1 MNTVIPPTAAAT
13 ALRTASHGW
22 SADLALTLAPRGGR
36 TCLTRC
42 VHSGPLRVQRPF
54 YPEGEVSHIYILHPP
69 GGLVAGD
76 SLAISAVCSAG
87 ARALLTTPAAGRVY
101 HSNREQLPQAQDV
114 HLNIAA
120 GACCEWLPQENIL
133 FDGALAHHRVRI
145 MLAPGA
151 EYTGWEIACL
161 GRPAAGEVF
170 ASGRLVQRCEIWRG
184 DQPLLIENCR
194 ISGGSPQLA
203 ATWGLQGRTVLATLV
218 STQVSAE
225 LVHKLRAIIAA
236 RQHDQPNGADDRKPV
251 LAAVTALPELL
262 VVRALADSA
271 AEVKALFIAL
281 WRELRLARWGVAAA
295 APRIWSS

>member
-1 MNTVIPPTAAAT
+1 LNTVVTPTAAAT
-13 ALRTASHGW
+13 TLCTASQGW
-22 SADLALTLAPRGGR
+22 SAHLALTLAPRGGR
-36 TCLTRC
+36 TCLTHC
-42 VHSGPLRVQRPF
+42 LHSGPLRVQRPF

-76 SLAISAVCSAG
+76 SLAISAVCSTG

-101 HSNREQLPQAQDV
+101 HSNRAQLPQAQDV

-133 FDGALAHHRVRI
+133 FDGALAHNRVRV

-151 EYTGWEIACL
+151 EYTGWEITCL
-161 GRPAAGEVF
+161 GRPAAGESF
-170 ASGRLVQRCEIWRG
+170 AHGRLVQSCEIWRG
-184 DQPLLIENCR
+184 DQPLLIENSR

-203 ATWGLQGRTVLATLV
+203 TTWGLQGRTVLATLV

-236 RQHDQPNGADDRKPV
+236 RRPDQLNGADDRKPV
-251 LAAVTALPELL
+251 LAAVTVLPELL
-262 VVRALADSA
+262 VVRVLADSA

-281 WRELRLARWGVAAA
+281 WRELRLARWGVAAT

>member
-1 MNTVIPPTAAAT
+1 MNTVVTPTAAAT
-13 ALRTASHGW
+13 ALSTADQGW
-22 SADLALTLAPRGGR
+22 SANLALTLAPRGGR

-54 YPEGEVSHIYILHPP
+54 YPEGEVSHIYTLHPP

-76 SLAISAVCSAG
+76 RLTVAAQCSAG

-101 HSNREQLPQAQDV
+101 RTNRAQLPQTQDV
-114 HLNIAA
+114 ELKIDG

-133 FDGALAHHRVRI
+133 FDGALAHNSVRV

-151 EYTGWEIACL
+151 EYTGWEITCL
-161 GRPAAGEVF
+161 GRPAAGELF

-184 DQPLLIENCR
+184 DQPLLIENSR
-194 ISGGSPQLA
+194 IAGGSPQLA

-218 STQVSAE
+218 STQVSPE
-225 LVHKLRAIIAA
+225 LVHKLRAVIDA
-236 RQHDQPNGADDRKPV
+236 QQENGQSGADHRQPL

-281 WRELRLARWGVAAA
+281 WRELRLARWGMAAS
-295 APRIWSS
+295 APRIWFT

>member
-1 MNTVIPPTAAAT
+1 MNTVVTPIAAAT
-13 ALRTASHGW
+13 ALSTADQGW
-22 SADLALTLAPRGGR
+22 SANLELTLEPRGGR

-42 VHSGPLRVQRPF
+42 VHNGPLRVQRPF
-54 YPEGEVSHIYILHPP
+54 YPEGDVSHIYILHPP

-76 SLAISAVCSAG
+76 RLAISAACSTG

-101 HSNREQLPQAQDV
+101 HSNREQLPQIQDV
-114 HLNIAA
+114 ELDVAA

-133 FDGALAHHRVRI
+133 FDGALAHNRVRV

-151 EYTGWEIACL
+151 EYTGWEITCL
-161 GRPAAGEVF
+161 GRPAAGELF

-184 DQPLLIENCR
+184 DQPLLIENSR
-194 ISGGSPQLA
+194 IIGGSPQLA
-203 ATWGLQGRTVLATLV
+203 APWGLQGRTVLATLV
-218 STQVSAE
+218 STQVSPE

-236 RQHDQPNGADDRKPV
+236 RRHDQQNGADDREPV

-262 VVRALADSA
+262 VVRVLADSA

-281 WRELRLARWGVAAA
+281 WRELRLSRWGVAAS